1 MRLVLSA
8 RNDDGL
14 QYAAQLGCD
23 GVMSSVASAE
33 APARFLD
40 RAEMAAL
47 VERAAAYG
55 LRVEGF
61 STPPWSLCY
70 KWMLGLPGRD
80 EQIED
85 LVRAIGD
92 MGEGGIP
99 LQVFNMHALRLYRTS
114 HDEPERA
121 GARSTGFDWAEVAG
135 RPLMAGGPEVD
146 PDLIPESHRRPIS
159 DEEMW
164 NHYAY
169 FLRAVLPAAEAAGIR
184 LALHPDDPQVPVLG
198 GVARIMRS
206 PEAMRRALEVV
217 PSPNL
222 GVKFCSGC
230 YAQMGADVAAE
241 IRALGAGRIFLV
253 DFRNVRGR
261 VDHFQETFLDNGQ
274 EDMAAVMRA
283 LVEVGYDGPI
293 GPDHAVRLLGD
304 GPGHERYWAYAIG
317 YMRALLQAVGG

>member
-1 MRLVLSA
+1 MRLILSA
-8 RNDDGL
+8 RNDDEL

-23 GVMSSVASAE
+23 GIVSSVASAG
-33 APARFLD
+33 APDVFMD
-40 RAEMAAL
+40 RGEMAAL

-61 STPPWSLCY
+61 STPPWVLCY
-70 KWMLGLPGRD
+70 KWMMGLPGRD
-80 EQIED
+80 AQIER
-85 LVRAIGD
+85 LIEAIDD
-92 MGEGGIP
+92 MGAVGIP
-99 LQVFNMHALRLYRTS
+99 MQVFNMHALRFYRTS
-114 HDEPERA
+114 REEPERA
-121 GARSTGFDWAEVAG
+121 GARSTGFDWAEVSEH
-135 RPLMAGGPEVD
+135 PLMAGI
-146 PDLIPESHRRPIS
+146 DLDRIPESHRRPIL

-164 NHYAY
+164 ANYAY
-169 FLRAVLPAAEAAGIR
+169 FLKAALPTAEAVGVR
-184 LALHPDDPQVPVLG
+184 LALHPDDPQVPVIG

-222 GVKFCSGC
+222 GLKFCTGC
-230 YAQMGADVAAE
+230 YAQMGADVAGE
-241 IRALGAGRIFLV
+241 IRALGADKIFLV

-274 EDMAAVMRA
+274 EDMAEVMRA
-283 LVEVGYDGPI
+283 LVDVGYEGPI

-317 YMRALLQAVGG
+317 YMRALLQAVGEA

>member
-1 MRLVLSA
+1 MRLILSA
-8 RNDDGL
+8 RNDDEL

-23 GVMSSVASAE
+23 GIVSSVASAG
-33 APARFLD
+33 APDVFMD
-40 RAEMAAL
+40 RGEMGAL

-61 STPPWSLCY
+61 STPPWVLCH
-70 KWMLGLPGRD
+70 KWMMGLPGRD
-80 EQIED
+80 AQIER
-85 LVRAIGD
+85 LIEAIDD
-92 MGEGGIP
+92 MGAVGIP
-99 LQVFNMHALRLYRTS
+99 MQVFNMHALRFYRTS
-114 HDEPERA
+114 REEPERA
-121 GARSTGFDWAEVAG
+121 GARSTGFDWAEVSEH
-135 RPLMAGGPEVD
+135 PLMAGI
-146 PDLIPESHRRPIS
+146 DLDRIPESHRRPIL

-164 NHYAY
+164 ANYAY
-169 FLRAVLPAAEAAGIR
+169 FLKAALPTAEAVGVR
-184 LALHPDDPQVPVLG
+184 LALHPDDPQVPVIG

-222 GVKFCSGC
+222 GLKFCTGC
-230 YAQMGADVAAE
+230 YAQMGADVAGE
-241 IRALGAGRIFLV
+241 IRALGADKIFLV

-274 EDMAAVMRA
+274 EDMAEVMRA
-283 LVEVGYDGPI
+283 LVDVGYEGPI

-317 YMRALLQAVGG
+317 YMRALLQAVGEA